1 MSKFKPMLAVQAD
14 LPQLQYPVLAS
25 PKLDGIRCIIRDG
38 VVLSRSLKPIRNN
51 YVQQLFGVPALE
63 GYDGELI
70 VGSPTDEQCYLNTN
84 SGVMSA
90 DGEPD
95 VRLFAFDHIGEPD
108 RPFDKRY
115 ARLAGHGHPKV
126 ELVPQHA
133 VSSLDTLLEIETQYL
148 EQGYEG
154 LMLRHPHG
162 TYKFGR
168 STLKEGILLKLKRMS
183 TDEAEIVGFEELLHN
198 ANEAKK
204 DALGRTERSAARDG
218 LVPAGTLGALIVRD
232 LITQM
237 TFSIG
242 TGFTAAQRDEMWR
255 SRDNLSGL
263 VVSYN
268 HFPIGAKDK
277 PRFPSFKGFRD
288 TIDLSDY

>member
-1 MSKFKPMLAVQAD
+1 MTFKPMLAVQAD
-14 LPQLQYPVLAS
+14 LHQLKYPVLAS

-115 ARLAGHGHPKV
+115 AWLAGHGHPKV

-133 VSSLDTLLEIETQYL
+133 VNSLDSLLEVEADYL

-168 STLKEGILLKLKRMS
+168 STLKEGILLKLKRFS
-183 TDEAEIVGFEELLHN
+183 DSEAEVIGFVEQMHN
-198 ANEAKK
+198 ANEARK
-204 DALGRTERSAARDG
+204 DALGHTERSTSREG
-218 LVPAGTLGALIVRD
+218 LVPAGMLGALKVRD
-232 LITQM
+232 IHTGVE
-237 TFSIG
+237 FEIG
-242 TGFTAAQRDEMWR
+242 TGFTREQRIDIFTQK
-255 SRDNLSGL
+255 DQYLGKL
-263 VVSYN
+263 
-268 HFPIGAKDK
+268 AKYQYFAGGSK
-277 PRFPSFKGFRD
+277 ERPRFPSFRGFRD
-288 TIDLSDY
+288 REDM